1 MTETP
6 SAQEQ
11 FLTDFHNQNTG
22 VTARA
27 YAPLP
32 ATMGQRVYPSTYE
45 CLVNAV
51 PTGDEATTVLDLACG
66 DGWLLSLL
74 ANRKQAAHA
83 LIGIDMS
90 QGELTAA
97 RSRLGDAAT
106 LHLGKAQSLPLPDK
120 SVDYVLCHMAL
131 MLMDQLNKVLSEIDR
146 VLKDRAVFAFVI
158 GARPPASPALERY
171 VSRLLEA
178 RKSSACAAPSLG
190 DSRLRDQQGILDA
203 LSPRFGSIVIDEIT
217 LRRRYAPAEL
227 WAWYEGLYDL
237 HFMPLAQRLEM
248 RDAYLV
254 DLKTLVEDDGKL
266 EFTDTLRQVTAVVTK
281 NTSPCSLE

>member
-6 SAQEQ
+6 SAQEK

-45 CLVNAV
+45 CLVNVV

-74 ANRKQAAHA
+74 AKREQAAHA

-90 QGELTAA
+90 Q
-97 RSRLGDAAT
+97 
-106 LHLGKAQSLPLPDK
+106 
-120 SVDYVLCHMAL
+120 
-131 MLMDQLNKVLSEIDR
+131 
-146 VLKDRAVFAFVI
+146 
-158 GARPPASPALERY
+158 
-171 VSRLLEA
+171 
-178 RKSSACAAPSLG
+178 
-190 DSRLRDQQGILDA
+190 QGILGA
-203 LSPRFGSIVIDEIT
+203 LSPRFGSVVIDEIT

-227 WAWYEGLYDL
+227 WAWFEGLYDL
-237 HFMPLAQRLEM
+237 HFMPLAQRLEL

-266 EFTDTLRQVTAVVTK
+266 EFTNTLRQVTAVVTK